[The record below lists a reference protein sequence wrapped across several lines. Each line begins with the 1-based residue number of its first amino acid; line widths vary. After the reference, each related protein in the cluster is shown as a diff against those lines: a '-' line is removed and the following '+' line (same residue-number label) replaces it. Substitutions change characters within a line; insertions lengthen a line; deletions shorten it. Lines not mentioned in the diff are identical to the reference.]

1 MSSDLNKIREV
12 KVKFPKKVRDYINI
26 LIILSFKEE
35 KCSKGQNKRKGKGGS
50 HRKFTHKDYPDLI
63 ENIARPDGDRMLPE
77 MRSHLRKFIKEI
89 NKRDNERK
97 DKTVRAQEV
106 LSWTNIPK

>member
-35 KCSKGQNKRKGKGGS
+35 K
-50 HRKFTHKDYPDLI
+50 
-63 ENIARPDGDRMLPE
+63 
-77 MRSHLRKFIKEI
+77 RS
-89 NKRDNERK
+89 
-97 DKTVRAQEV
+97 
-106 LSWTNIPK
+106 